1 MGPHLSEARR
11 QYHAGT
17 VVPLATLVEAALSE
31 ALNEDVK
38 LNMRRGKAT
47 DSATL
52 ARAISSL
59 TSSGMGLEDSDHLGR
74 AMRTAGGYF
83 SPYFFDS
90 LDPTES
96 VKHAVDGILRRFP
109 RDERPCGACHR
120 EFLTTTKRHYFC
132 QRRAGIDD

>member
-1 MGPHLSEARR
+1 MREARR

-31 ALNEDVK
+31 ALNEDVT

-59 TSSGMGLEDSDHLGR
+59 TSSGMDLEAAIMWRSGCEYGGL
-74 AMRTAGGYF
+74 YF

-90 LDPTES
+90 LDPCGIGE
-96 VKHAVDGILRRFP
+96 AVAGILRVHPARAP
-109 RDERPCGACHR
+109 VWSMPSTVYDDSATSLLLSGVLARPSGVTEMR
-120 EFLTTTKRHYFC
+120 
-132 QRRAGIDD
+132 